1 MFWSGEVIG
10 KWGCTIRFGGNRP
23 PLLAQV
29 SDILIPE
36 WPYSIQRSFTGVS
49 TFKMLRLAV
58 RVRPSAR
65 LTRPSVLSGPPAAA
79 SPRSGPLSCHHL
91 KRYQSSGPART
102 LCHGRRVFNSIL
114 SNRSWVLRSQA
125 ASFSQSM
132 RVYSLP
138 PHQKVRQGLKLLIL
152 LWASTSVW
160 LAFFPVEHKRRCW
173 RLTAPVAFHFHCISF
188 NITTNVTSVIIH
200 FHCGICRLL
209 LCSRIN
215 EVTQI
220 GKTWGVGVIYT
231 FGGELSNA
239 CVAHQCV
246 SSVGVT
252 FKMLKRGCSYIYVTN
267 SVSCQR
273 SFWTCLYETCYLTR
287 QHNSFLVDVLIKLC
301 AQS

>member
-1 MFWSGEVIG
+1 MS
-10 KWGCTIRFGGNRP
+10 CRA
-23 PLLAQV
+23 L
-29 SDILIPE
+29 
-36 WPYSIQRSFTGVS
+36 
-49 TFKMLRLAV
+49 LRLLVHDPDRYHAII
-58 RVRPSAR
+58 SSD
-65 LTRPSVLSGPPAAA
+65 TNPAARPGPCVTVGVCSTA
-79 SPRSGPLSCHHL
+79 SSVTDHGSCEARRLVSVKACECTVSHHIR
-91 KRYQSSGPART
+91 RYAKG
-102 LCHGRRVFNSIL
+102 
-114 SNRSWVLRSQA
+114 
-125 ASFSQSM
+125 
-132 RVYSLP
+132 
-138 PHQKVRQGLKLLIL
+138 LLIL

-220 GKTWGVGVIYT
+220 GKTWGVGVIYK

-273 SFWTCLYETCYLTR
+273 SFWKCLYETWYLTR
-287 QHNSFLVDVLIKLC
+287 QHNSFLVDE
-301 AQS
+301 